1 MPMQNLKLIK
11 PTEYFANA
19 AYEMMLEIS
28 SYENGF
34 QGFTKETT
42 SEDFPA
48 YIDQLIEME
57 QGHNL
62 PDHLVPMTTFWLIRN
77 ESELIGIG
85 RLRHRLNDR
94 LREHGGHIG
103 CMIRPHLRSKGLGTA
118 LVSMLCDE
126 AAKLE
131 IDRVLLT
138 CLTTNIASKKTSRKT
153 EGNLSEKGLK
163 RAGERFA
170 CIGLIWGKRIW
181 GLYPNTIQ
189 SNKGVDLT
197 FLIYNLI
204 GQTQNVNFGPG
215 VIKNEN
221 SA

>member
-138 CLTTNIASKKTSRKT
+138 CLTTNIASKKIIEKNGGKLER
-153 EGNLSEKGLK
+153 EGVEEGG
-163 RAGERFA
+163 RAICLYWIDLGEE
-170 CIGLIWGKRIW
+170 
-181 GLYPNTIQ
+181 
-189 SNKGVDLT
+189 DLG
-197 FLIYNLI
+197 II
-204 GQTQNVNFGPG
+204 P
-215 VIKNEN
+215 
-221 SA
+221 